1 MPVRIA
7 DFNTAEIGLTRL
19 NRPAGTR
26 QIITVF
32 TSVFYQTTIPGSEPG
47 DCCLI
52 SRFVRGVELAG

>member
-7 DFNTAEIGLTRL
+7 NFNTAEIGLTRL

-32 TSVFYQTTIPGSEPG
+32 TSAIAQTTIPGSEPG
-47 DCCLI
+47 DCDVI
-52 SRFVRGVELAG
+52 SRVVRGVELAG